1 MKIKMDLVSREIAG
15 EYFLVP
21 VGNAVSKA
29 NGLFVLNEL
38 GQFIWEILPDASDF
52 DDILDQVL
60 ENYDIDEATAR
71 ADIRAFLDKLE
82 ILQIL

>member
-1 MKIKMDLVSREIAG
+1 MDLVSREIAG

-21 VGNAVSKA
+21 VGNTVLKA
-29 NGLFVLNEL
+29 NGLFALNEL
-38 GQFIWEILPDASDF
+38 GQFIWEILPDATDF

-60 ENYDIDEATAR
+60 TNYDVDEATAR

-82 ILQIL
+82 MLQIL